1 MNYGI
6 HTGQILNLPGKI
18 IAFIASLIAAALPV
32 TGFVIWYGRRNKKKI
47 SQKIKS
53 IKKASV

>member
-18 IAFIASLIAAALPV
+18 IAFIVSLIAAALPV
-32 TGFVIWYGRRNKKKI
+32 SGFVIWYGRRKKKRKKL
-47 SQKIKS
+47 KI
-53 IKKASV
+53 